1 MARPEVTGRK
11 VSPTTDT
18 KTEARA
24 TGPPIERAALTIREF
39 CIAHRISEAFYYKI
53 RPLGLGPR
61 ETRKLDKVTVSI
73 EAAAEWRNPAEAET
87 TKGDRT

>member
-11 VSPTTDT
+11 TSSVQTTIET
-18 KTEARA
+18 RA
-24 TGPPIERAALTIREF
+24 TGLPIERAAYTISEF

-53 RPLGLGPR
+53 RLLGLGPR